1 MPEAEPR
8 EPAAG
13 DPRPAGRGRP
23 ARATTGGPEQ
33 ATGLARGYARSR
45 ERADASRAALT
56 PLAPGERPIGIRLAV
71 ALALFVALANLVAV
85 AAGAGD
91 QPPARGLAFAA
102 LMLAAAAGMW
112 ARRYLALIAF
122 EGLLAISIL
131 YAALSL
137 AFASNLL
144 AAALALAVIFL
155 CAPVF
160 WLLIRVMARLQVP
173 PE

>member
-1 MPEAEPR
+1 VPE
-8 EPAAG
+8 
-13 DPRPAGRGRP
+13 
-23 ARATTGGPEQ
+23 T
-33 ATGLARGYARSR
+33 RGY
-45 ERADASRAALT
+45 ERARRRAEETRAGLE
-56 PLAPGERPIGIRLAV
+56 PLGPDEWPLGVKLAV
-71 ALALFVALANLVAV
+71 ALAVFVALANLVAV

-112 ARRYLALIAF
+112 ARRYLALVAF
-122 EGLLAISIL
+122 EGLLALSIL

-144 AAALALAVIFL
+144 AAALALIVIVL
-155 CAPVF
+155 CVPVF

-173 PE
+173 TE